1 MAMNCLSILLDRGAA
16 EGSFGYHH
24 HCKDSKLTHLYF
36 ADDLLIFC
44 DGSLR
49 SVKNVLQIIQNFTDV
64 SGFAVSI
71 SKTSFFSCGIQ
82 QPEKDRIISETGI
95 THGLLPVRYLGIPLC
110 TKKLSL
116 ANCEPLIQ
124 QIKNK
129 VNSWSARSLSFAG
142 RLLLINTVI
151 AGISNFWC
159 SIFTIPKKCIKL
171 INSIC
176 GANLWKGTTEG
187 HHSARVSWETV
198 TLSKEEG
205 GLRIRDLHLWNKA
218 CTLKLVWLL
227 FFRSGSIWVAWFTKH
242 ILRDCKSNFW
252 TIKEKQSHSYAIR
265 KLLRVREYAYSWI
278 NIKIEDGASA
288 RFWSDN
294 WSPFGNIREFLNIT
308 TTSALGI
315 RQNATLADIRY
326 EGGWHIPAPRSD
338 SQLALHT
345 FLTTLTLSQ
354 SHDLY
359 EWRQPGNSSQTFKT
373 GLTYNLIKLH
383 QTHVP

>member
-1 MAMNCLSILLDRGAA
+1 
-16 EGSFGYHH
+16 
-24 HCKDSKLTHLYF
+24 
-36 ADDLLIFC
+36 
-44 DGSLR
+44 
-49 SVKNVLQIIQNFTDV
+49 
-64 SGFAVSI
+64 
-71 SKTSFFSCGIQ
+71 
-82 QPEKDRIISETGI
+82 
-95 THGLLPVRYLGIPLC
+95 
-110 TKKLSL
+110 
-116 ANCEPLIQ
+116 
-124 QIKNK
+124 
-129 VNSWSARSLSFAG
+129 
-142 RLLLINTVI
+142 LLLINTVI

-159 SIFTIPKKCIKL
+159 STFTIPKKCIKL

-176 GANLWKGTTEG
+176 GAYLWKGTTEG

-205 GLRIRDLHLWNKA
+205 GLGIRDLHLWNKA

-278 NIKIEDGASA
+278 HIKIEDGASA

-315 RQNATLADIRY
+315 RQNATLADIHY
-326 EGGWHIPAPRSD
+326 EGGWHIP
-338 SQLALHT
+338 
-345 FLTTLTLSQ
+345 
-354 SHDLY
+354 
-359 EWRQPGNSSQTFKT
+359 
-373 GLTYNLIKLH
+373 
-383 QTHVP
+383 